1 MAVTKTT
8 HTIAPTWTASGLA
21 QIVENGF
28 IDAGYLP
35 SGWYSRFLSGAVE
48 NRVLQ
53 VVNDPTKSK
62 GTVYHWFQFT
72 TTTAALRTA
81 LQWNQASN
89 IPSGVLYQDFST
101 TTTNDITGTA
111 IGVIPVLGSMST
123 AVSTTFTAYKSG
135 INSDCSFFVLRNGT
149 NYRTFTVPFGTYTCL
164 PFVDQDKVAF
174 AGVAQLSGFITGSHP
189 SSTSMLVQSQNPN
202 LRSTYLTATSL
213 RAATTT
219 SFFSQIYC
227 LNRFEGPGNNSVP
240 AFNLDAERSAAGVKL
255 PYAFTNT
262 ASGFDENHTPVFTS
276 PSITPYMTPCP
287 DDIGVAAYY
296 ASNSITIQDTL
307 VVSSGV
313 QEWEMIH
320 VANNGNA
327 DSAKFI
333 TLARVV

>member
-28 IDAGYLP
+28 TDAGYIP

-62 GTVYHWFQFT
+62 GTVYYWFQFT

-89 IPSGVLYQDFST
+89 IPSGVLFQDFTT
-101 TTTNDITGTA
+101 TTTNDITATA
-111 IGVIPVLGSMST
+111 VGVVPVLSSMST
-123 AVSTTFTAYKSG
+123 AVTTTFTTYRSG

-149 NYRTFTVPFGTYTCL
+149 NYNTFTIPFGTYTCL
-164 PFVDQDKVAF
+164 PFVDQSKVAF
-174 AGVAQLSGFITGSHP
+174 AASIELTA
-189 SSTSMLVQSQNPN
+189 STSAILTSLLVETLSPH
-202 LRSTYLTATSL
+202 LRSTYLTSVAGRGNTGNAGF
-213 RAATTT
+213 AAQ
-219 SFFSQIYC
+219 FII
-227 LNRFEGPGNNSVP
+227 NRFAAPGNNSTSS
-240 AFNLDAERSAAGVKL
+240 AISSNLNTTASNTIL

-262 ASGFDENHTPVFTS
+262 ASGLTEDHTPVFTS
-276 PSITPYMTPCP
+276 PSISPYMTPCP
-287 DDIGVAAYY
+287 DDIGIAGYY
-296 ASNSITIQDTL
+296 ASNNITIQDTL
-307 VVSSGV
+307 VVASGV

-320 VANNGNA
+320 VVNNATA
-327 DSAKFI
+327 DSGKII